1 MGCSK
6 PGMGLILERQISG
19 VRLLK
24 IQYLDFFR
32 LKIVSEKMFSNFFI
46 FISLIGK
53 GLDFL
58 PPFSPHLNLFSY
70 FRLIKEKLLGF
81 YHSSYSTT
89 IQKHFMQIDLA
100 PYPLHCLFK
109 KSRIGSVKFYPYLHI
124 LC

>member
-19 VRLLK
+19 VKLLK
-24 IQYLDFFR
+24 IQYLDFFS
-32 LKIVSEKMFSNFFI
+32 LKNFVSEKMFSNFFI

-81 YHSSYSTT
+81 YHSSYRTK
-89 IQKHFMQIDLA
+89 IQN
-100 PYPLHCLFK
+100 
-109 KSRIGSVKFYPYLHI
+109 I
-124 LC
+124 LCKLILHHTLCIVCSRSLELEV